1 MVSETTTTIE
11 IALINLAFAQAEL
24 APLEDPSGAV
34 GRAFDHIKLAIAGL
48 AGLAPNFGCID
59 EEAA

>member
-1 MVSETTTTIE
+1 MKPETTAVVE
-11 IALINLAFAQAEL
+11 IALINLSFAQAEL

-34 GRAFDHIKLAIAGL
+34 RRAFEHIKLAIAGL